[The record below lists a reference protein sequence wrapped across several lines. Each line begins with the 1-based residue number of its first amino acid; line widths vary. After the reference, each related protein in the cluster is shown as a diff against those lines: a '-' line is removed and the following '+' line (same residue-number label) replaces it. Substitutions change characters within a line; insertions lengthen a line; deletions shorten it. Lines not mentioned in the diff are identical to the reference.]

1 MLRRTLFAAAVLIV
15 IGLVACNGSTPN
27 TNPTPG
33 PTCNPNVT
41 SQLVYPAPGATKV
54 PGGAIGEIVVAV
66 SSPLP
71 ANEYN
76 IQLTNTADTSNVAQ
90 TANFLSIIS
99 ASQLPSGSAPST
111 IPNPTYEAV
120 GLVNSLYANF
130 NPGTQL
136 QTALNVPTSN
146 CTAMTIPGGTFTLQ

>member
-1 MLRRTLFAAAVLIV
+1 MLKRTLFAAGVLAV
-15 IGLVACNGSTPN
+15 IGLVACNGNPSAV
-27 TNPTPG
+27 PTPG

-41 SQLVYPAPGATKV
+41 SQLIYPAPGATKV
-54 PGGAIGEIVVAV
+54 PGTISEIVVAV

-76 IQLTNTADTSNVAQ
+76 LQLTNTANTGNVAQ
-90 TANFLSIIS
+90 TANLLVVIP
-99 ASQLPSGSAPST
+99 ASQLPAGSAPAT

-120 GLVNSLYANF
+120 GLVNSLYVNF

-136 QTALNVPTSN
+136 QAALNVPSSS
-146 CTAMTIPGGTFTLQ
+146 CTAMNIPGGTFTLQ